1 MGTRM
6 TNDEIPSGKRSDVP
20 RVMHIWYADYPWDV
34 RVQKVIV
41 GLQQRGWSVD
51 VVARNKRNLA
61 HRDTVDGAVIHRLR
75 SIRFLGRSLNGLLSF
90 PAFLNPR
97 WIKHIWRVARQTKP
111 DVILV
116 RDLPLAPAAIW
127 VGQLLKTPVVL
138 DMAEDYPG
146 LLRALWE
153 NRVAKPMDRLVRN
166 PTLASFVERWVLRRI
181 DGVVCVIEESAARV
195 RSLGVAEAKIT
206 VVRNTPMTIEVPS
219 NPRSNQDAGEELLIA
234 YLGLIERHRGVHD
247 LIRAVAEC
255 HKRNWPVKL
264 VVVGDGVGLPEIQK
278 LATELGVLGRGVE
291 LLGRLE
297 NRRALDVIA
306 KADVGAIP
314 HIPCDAWNSTI
325 PNKLFDYMS
334 LGLPVLASDVPPV
347 QRIVIQ
353 EACGVCYRSGDIMDL
368 VSKIEELRSRS
379 ARKRMAAAGMA
390 AITER
395 YNWTNDSERLDAALR
410 RVLPNS
416 GRLEEPEKELT
427 VGR

>member
-1 MGTRM
+1 M
-6 TNDEIPSGKRSDVP
+6 TNDETPAGKRSEP
-20 RVMHIWYADYPWDV
+20 RHIMHIWYADYPWDV

-51 VVARNKRNLA
+51 VVARNKRNLPVQE
-61 HRDTVDGAVIHRLR
+61 TVDGALIHRLR

-97 WIKHIWRVARQTKP
+97 WIELIWRIARQTKP

-127 VGQLLKTPVVL
+127 VGRLLKIPIVL

-146 LLRALWE
+146 LLRVLWE
-153 NRVAKPMDRLVRN
+153 TKVARPLDLLVRN
-166 PTLASFVERWVLRRI
+166 PTLASFVERWVLRRV
-181 DGVVCVIEESAARV
+181 DGVVCVIEESAARI
-195 RSLGVAEAKIT
+195 RSLGVPEAKIT
-206 VVRNTPMTIEVPS
+206 VVRNTPMTVDVPS
-219 NPRSNQDAGEELLIA
+219 NLRSNQDAGEALLIA

-255 HKRNWPVKL
+255 RKRNWPVEL
-264 VVVGDGVGLPEIQK
+264 VVVGDGVGLPEIQA

-297 NRRALDVIA
+297 NRRALDVISRA
-306 KADVGAIP
+306 NVGAIP
-314 HIPCDAWNSTI
+314 HVPCAAWNSTI

-353 EACGVCYRSGDIMDL
+353 EACGVCYRSGDIADL

-379 ARKRMAAAGMA
+379 ARTRMAAAGMA
-390 AITER
+390 AVTER
-395 YNWTNDSERLDAALR
+395 YNWTQDSERLDAALR
-410 RVLPNS
+410 RVVAVS
-416 GRLEEPEKELT
+416 GRPREPS
-427 VGR
+427 

>member
-1 MGTRM
+1 M
-6 TNDEIPSGKRSDVP
+6 TNDETPSGKRSDVP

-61 HRDTVDGAVIHRLR
+61 HRETVDGAVIHRLR

-195 RSLGVAEAKIT
+195 RSLGVADAKIT
-206 VVRNTPMTIEVPS
+206 VVRNTPMTIDLPS

-255 HKRNWPVKL
+255 RKRNWPVKL

-379 ARKRMAAAGMA
+379 ARTRMAAAGIA

-395 YNWTNDSERLDAALR
+395 YNWANDSERLDAALR

-416 GRLEEPEKELT
+416 GRLGEPEKELT

>member
-1 MGTRM
+1 M
-6 TNDEIPSGKRSDVP
+6 TNDEIPSGKRSEVP

-41 GLQQRGWSVD
+41 GLQQRGWFVD
-51 VVARNKRNLA
+51 LVARNKRNLA
-61 HRDTVDGAVIHRLR
+61 HRETVDGAVIHRLR

-206 VVRNTPMTIEVPS
+206 VVRNTPMTIDLPS

-255 HKRNWPVKL
+255 RKRNWPVKL

-416 GRLEEPEKELT
+416 GRLGEPEKELT

>member
-1 MGTRM
+1 M

-206 VVRNTPMTIEVPS
+206 VVRNTPMTIDLPS

-255 HKRNWPVKL
+255 RKRNWPVKL
-264 VVVGDGVGLPEIQK
+264 VVVGDGVGLSEIQK

-353 EACGVCYRSGDIMDL
+353 EACGVCYRSGDIKDL
-368 VSKIEELRSRS
+368 VSKIDELRSRS
-379 ARKRMAAAGMA
+379 ARTRMAAAGMA

-416 GRLEEPEKELT
+416 GRLGEPEKELT

>member
-1 MGTRM
+1 MTIDETLTGKGTER
-6 TNDEIPSGKRSDVP
+6 R

-61 HRDTVDGAVIHRLR
+61 DQETVDGAVIHRLR
-75 SIRFLGRSLNGLLSF
+75 RIRFLGRSLNGLLSF

-97 WIKHIWRVARQTKP
+97 WIKHIWRIARQTKP
-111 DVILV
+111 HVILV

-127 VGQLLKTPVVL
+127 VGRLLKTPVVL

-146 LLRALWE
+146 LLRVLWE
-153 NRVAKPMDRLVRN
+153 TKVAKPLDLLVRN
-166 PTLASFVERWVLRRI
+166 PTLASFVERWVLRRV
-181 DGVVCVIEESAARV
+181 DGVVCVIEESATRV
-195 RSLGVAEAKIT
+195 RSLGVAEAEIA
-206 VVRNTPMTIEVPS
+206 VVRNTPMTIDVPS
-219 NPRSNQDAGEELLIA
+219 NLRSDQDGSGALLIA

-255 HKRNWPVKL
+255 RKLNWPVKL
-264 VVVGDGVGLPEIQK
+264 VVVGDGVGLPEIQA

-297 NRRALDVIA
+297 NRHALDVIS

-314 HIPCDAWNSTI
+314 HVPCAAWNSTI

-353 EACGVCYRSGDIMDL
+353 EGCGVCYRSGDIKDL
-368 VSKIEELRSRS
+368 VSKIGELRSRS
-379 ARKRMAAAGMA
+379 ARMSMAAAGMA
-390 AITER
+390 AVAER
-395 YNWTNDSERLDAALR
+395 YNWMKDSERLDAALR
-410 RVLPNS
+410 RVVAIS
-416 GRLEEPEKELT
+416 DRFGEPDK
-427 VGR
+427 GG

>member
-1 MGTRM
+1 V
-6 TNDEIPSGKRSDVP
+6 TNDATLTGKGSELR
-20 RVMHIWYADYPWDV
+20 RVLHIWYADYPWDV

-41 GLQQRGWSVD
+41 GLQQRGWFVD
-51 VVARNKRNLA
+51 LIARNKRNLA
-61 HRDTVDGAVIHRLR
+61 DQETVDGAVVHRLR

-97 WIKHIWRVARQTKP
+97 WIKHIWRIARQTKP
-111 DVILV
+111 HVILV
-116 RDLPLAPAAIW
+116 RDLPLAPAAIC
-127 VGQLLKTPVVL
+127 VGRLIKTPVVL

-153 NRVAKPMDRLVRN
+153 TGVAKPLDLLVRN
-166 PTLASFVERWVLRRI
+166 PTLASFVERWVLRRV

-195 RSLGVAEAKIT
+195 RSLGVEEAKIT
-206 VVRNTPMTIEVPS
+206 VVRNTPMAIDVPS
-219 NPRSNQDAGEELLIA
+219 NLRSNQVAGEALLIA

-255 HKRNWPVKL
+255 RKRNWPVEL
-264 VVVGDGVGLPEIQK
+264 VVVGDGVGLPEIHA
-278 LATELGVLGRGVE
+278 LATELGVLGHGVE

-297 NRRALDVIA
+297 NRRALDVIS
-306 KADVGAIP
+306 KASVGAIP
-314 HIPCDAWNSTI
+314 HVPCAAWNSTI

-353 EACGVCYRSGDIMDL
+353 EACGVCYRSGDIVDL

-379 ARKRMAAAGMA
+379 ARTRMSAAGMA
-390 AITER
+390 AVTER
-395 YNWTNDSERLDAALR
+395 YNWMQDSERLDGALR
-410 RVLPNS
+410 RAIAIS
-416 GRLEEPEKELT
+416 GQLGEPDKDD
-427 VGR
+427 

>member
-1 MGTRM
+1 M
-6 TNDEIPSGKRSDVP
+6 TNDGTLAGKRP
-20 RVMHIWYADYPWDV
+20 ELRRVMHIWYADYPWDV

-41 GLQQRGWSVD
+41 GLQQRSWSVD
-51 VVARNKRNLA
+51 VVARNKRNLP
-61 HRDTVDGAVIHRLR
+61 DQETVDGVLIHRLR

-97 WIKHIWRVARQTKP
+97 WIKHIWRIARQTKP

-127 VGQLLKTPVVL
+127 VGRLLNTPVVL

-146 LLRALWE
+146 LLRVLWE
-153 NRVAKPMDRLVRN
+153 TKVAKPLDLLVRN
-166 PTLASFVERWVLRRI
+166 PTLASFVERWVLRRV

-195 RSLGVAEAKIT
+195 RSLGVPEAKIA
-206 VVRNTPMTIEVPS
+206 VVRNTPMTIDVPG
-219 NPRSNQDAGEELLIA
+219 NLRSNQDADGALLIA

-247 LIRAVAEC
+247 LVRAVAEC
-255 HKRNWPVKL
+255 RKRNWPVKL
-264 VVVGDGVGLPEIQK
+264 VVVGDGVGLPEIQA
-278 LATELGVLGRGVE
+278 LATELGVLGHGVE

-297 NRRALDVIA
+297 NRRALDVIS

-314 HIPCDAWNSTI
+314 HVPCAAWNSTI

-353 EACGVCYRSGDIMDL
+353 EACGVCYRSGDILDL
-368 VSKIEELRSRS
+368 MSKIEELRSHP
-379 ARKRMAAAGMA
+379 ARTRMAAAGMA
-390 AITER
+390 AVAER
-395 YNWTNDSERLDAALR
+395 YNWMQDSERLDAALR
-410 RVLPNS
+410 RVVADS
-416 GRLEEPEKELT
+416 GRPREP
-427 VGR
+427 G

>member
-1 MGTRM
+1 VNRRLRWA
-6 TNDEIPSGKRSDVP
+6 TNGSSVIPSTLR
-20 RVMHIWYADYPWDV
+20 RNL
-34 RVQKVIV
+34 RT
-41 GLQQRGWSVD
+41 RGE
-51 VVARNKRNLA
+51 RNLA
-61 HRDTVDGAVIHRLR
+61 HRETVDGAVIHRLR

-195 RSLGVAEAKIT
+195 RSLGVADAKIT
-206 VVRNTPMTIEVPS
+206 VVRNTPMTIDLPS

-255 HKRNWPVKL
+255 RKRNWPVKL

-379 ARKRMAAAGMA
+379 ARTRMAAAGIA

-395 YNWTNDSERLDAALR
+395 YNWANDSERLDAALR

-416 GRLEEPEKELT
+416 GRLGEPEKELT

>member
-6 TNDEIPSGKRSDVP
+6 TNDEIPSGKRSEVP

-41 GLQQRGWSVD
+41 GLQQRGWFVD
-51 VVARNKRNLA
+51 LVARNKRNLA
-61 HRDTVDGAVIHRLR
+61 HRETVDGAVIHRLR

-206 VVRNTPMTIEVPS
+206 VVRNTPMTIDVPS
-219 NPRSNQDAGEELLIA
+219 NLRSNQDAGEELLIA

-255 HKRNWPVKL
+255 RKRNWPVKL

-416 GRLEEPEKELT
+416 GRLGEPEKELT

>member
-1 MGTRM
+1 MR
-6 TNDEIPSGKRSDVP
+6 NDETLTSKRAELH

-41 GLQQRGWSVD
+41 GLQQLGWSVD
-51 VVARNKRNLA
+51 VVARNRRNLA
-61 HRDTVDGAVIHRLR
+61 EQETVDGAVIHRLR

-90 PAFLNPR
+90 PAFINPR
-97 WIKHIWRVARQTKP
+97 WIKHIWRIARQTKP

-116 RDLPLAPAAIW
+116 RDLPLAPVAIW
-127 VGQLLKTPVVL
+127 VGRLLGTPVVL

-153 NRVAKPMDRLVRN
+153 TKVAKPLDLLVRN
-166 PTLASFVERWVLRRI
+166 PILASFVERWVLRRV

-195 RSLGVAEAKIT
+195 RSLGVPEIKIT
-206 VVRNTPMTIEVPS
+206 VVRNTPMTIDLSS
-219 NPRSNQDAGEELLIA
+219 NLRSGQEADGALMIA

-255 HKRNWPVKL
+255 RKRNWPVNL
-264 VVVGDGVGLPEIQK
+264 VVVGDGVGLPEIQA

-297 NRRALDVIA
+297 NRRALDIIS
-306 KADVGAIP
+306 KANVGAIP
-314 HIPCDAWNSTI
+314 HVPCAAWNSTI

-347 QRIVIQ
+347 ARIVIQ
-353 EACGVCYRSGDIMDL
+353 EACGVCYRSGDITDL
-368 VSKIEELRSRS
+368 VSKLEELRSRS
-379 ARKRMAAAGMA
+379 ARARMAAAGIA
-390 AITER
+390 AVSER
-395 YNWTNDSERLDAALR
+395 YNWMKDSERLDAALR
-410 RVLPNS
+410 RVIAIF
-416 GRLEEPEKELT
+416 GRLREPDKDD
-427 VGR
+427 

>member
-1 MGTRM
+1 M

-61 HRDTVDGAVIHRLR
+61 HRDTVEGAVIHRLR

-206 VVRNTPMTIEVPS
+206 VVRNTPMTIDLPS

-255 HKRNWPVKL
+255 RKRNWPVKL

-379 ARKRMAAAGMA
+379 ARTRMAAAGMA

-416 GRLEEPEKELT
+416 GRLGEPKQLT